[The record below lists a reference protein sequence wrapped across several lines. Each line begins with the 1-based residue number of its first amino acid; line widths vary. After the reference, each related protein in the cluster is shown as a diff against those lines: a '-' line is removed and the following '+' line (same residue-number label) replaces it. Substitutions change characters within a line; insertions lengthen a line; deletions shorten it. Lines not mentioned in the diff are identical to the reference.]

1 MADIRAVA
9 TLVDRATADR
19 VEHRA
24 IVRHALR
31 QVMAD
36 RVEHPAIV
44 PRALR
49 RAMVADIRARRA
61 VVDTTQ
67 VAADIP
73 VAEVVDTLPAVAV
86 DIPAVADIPAVDIAR
101 NVAGRVAVSEL
112 L

>member
-1 MADIRAVA
+1 MADIRAED
-9 TLVDRATADR
+9 LV
-19 VEHRA
+19 

-31 QVMAD
+31 QVMVD
-36 RVEHPAIV
+36 RVDPATA

-49 RAMVADIRARRA
+49 RAMVAADIRARRA

-86 DIPAVADIPAVDIAR
+86 DIPDI
-101 NVAGRVAVSEL
+101 AGRVAVNEL